1 MSLASMKE
9 KEAKGKKKI
18 LPKLRTV
25 LANPYKQ
32 HCPVLPNDE
41 VLEFRKILEKAK
53 IKSEVADKSFATR
66 HGIHLG
72 LESSLRAVNSQR
84 FSCMFISLSLR
95 PAHLIR
101 LIATSASVKVPAAPV
116 YAQPK
121 LEELTEE
128 IFGVRSLCLVLP
140 LDLKGISE
148 DLEQW
153 VVARRRLVP
162 AKTIPPI
169 AIKSQR
175 KRKEKAKTPP
185 TSVVEIKLPIP
196 PATPAAPEKKD
207 WGDDFISCSTDKA
220 SIKLDKVDVQVE
232 TQHLGAALS
241 QLAMKAKRKMSN
253 DQKPEKREESPSVE
267 PMEVDTEAVVDEDDF
282 LPSNLQTYR
291 PLTVHQIRPNP
302 DKKPKKKR
310 NKKQKQPP
318 PSKSPQ

>member
-1 MSLASMKE
+1 MSLASIKE
-9 KEAKGKKKI
+9 REAKGKKKT

-32 HCPVLPNDE
+32 HSPVLTDDE
-41 VLEFRKILEKAK
+41 VLEFRRILEKAK
-53 IKSEVADKSFATR
+53 KRSEGGDKSFATR

-84 FSCMFISLSLR
+84 FTCLLISLSLR

-101 LIATSASVKVPAAPV
+101 LIATSASVKVPTAPI

-121 LEELTEE
+121 LEELTQE

-153 VVARRRLVP
+153 VLARRRAVP
-162 AKTIPPI
+162 AKSITPV
-169 AIKSQR
+169 ATKSQR
-175 KRKEKAKTPP
+175 KRKEKATVPQTPL
-185 TSVVEIKLPIP
+185 VEIKHQIP
-196 PATPAAPEKKD
+196 HEVPAAPEKED
-207 WGDDFISCSTDKA
+207 WGGDFISWSSDKA
-220 SIKLDKVDVQVE
+220 SIKLDQVDVQVE
-232 TQHLGAALS
+232 TQQLGAALS
-241 QLAMKAKRKMSN
+241 HLAMKAKKESPK
-253 DQKPEKREESPSVE
+253 DDLKPEKREKSPSVE
-267 PMEVDTEAVVDEDDF
+267 PMEVETEAVLDEDDF

-310 NKKQKQPP
+310 NKKSKQP
-318 PSKSPQ
+318 PSKSSQ

>member
-1 MSLASMKE
+1 MSLAAIKE
-9 KEAKGKKKI
+9 REAKGKKKV

-32 HCPVLPNDE
+32 HSPVLKDDE

-53 IKSEVADKSFATR
+53 KRSAEADISFATR

-84 FSCMFISLSLR
+84 FSCLLISLSLR

-101 LIATSASVKVPAAPV
+101 LIATSASVKVPTAPI

-121 LEELTEE
+121 LEELTQE
-128 IFGVRSLCLVLP
+128 IFGVRSLCLALP

-153 VVARRRLVP
+153 VLARRRSVP
-162 AKTIPPI
+162 AKSRTSI
-169 AIKSQR
+169 ALKSRR
-175 KRKEKAKTPP
+175 KRREKATILQPSSEEKKRPK
-185 TSVVEIKLPIP
+185 SFAI
-196 PATPAAPEKKD
+196 PAAPEKD
-207 WGDDFISCSTDKA
+207 WGGDFISCSSDKA
-220 SIKLDKVDVQVE
+220 SIKLDQVDVHVE
-232 TQHLGAALS
+232 TQQLGAALS
-241 QLAMKAKRKMSN
+241 HLAMKAKSEMAKAE
-253 DQKPEKREESPSVE
+253 QKPEKREKLPSVE
-267 PMEVDTEAVVDEDDF
+267 PMDVETEVVVDEDDF

-310 NKKQKQPP
+310 NKKQP
-318 PSKSPQ
+318 PSKSSL